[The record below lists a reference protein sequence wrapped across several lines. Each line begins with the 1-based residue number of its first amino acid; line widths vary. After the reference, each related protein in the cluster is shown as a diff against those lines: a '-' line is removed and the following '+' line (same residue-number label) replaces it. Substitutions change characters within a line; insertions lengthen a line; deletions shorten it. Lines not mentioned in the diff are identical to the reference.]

1 MLRPFFVEPVL
12 LLNRLLH
19 QQTAFIVL
27 SAIISFIIFYIQYSE
42 ETTMGKFHYPDLQ
55 VCVLA
60 AGRGKRMRSNLPKV
74 LHKVLG
80 RAMIDYILHTVES
93 LRPKGIAVVTG
104 HASELVRQHVGQ
116 PVNLEWVIQ
125 DKQLGTGHAVK
136 QCEQVIR
143 DVRDVL
149 IVCGDTPLLQ
159 IETLARLVD
168 EHRESDA
175 DVTVLTAQ
183 PENPFGYGRVIRDQH
198 GHVTSI
204 VEEKDASAEQRQI
217 SEVSSGIYC
226 VRYDVLFDLLH
237 AIGNRNAQGEYYLP
251 DIVPLALQAGQS
263 VEAVLMHDADEMLGV
278 NDRVHLAHVEDL
290 MQKRIIEDW
299 QRRGVTVEK
308 PDTVRIEAGV
318 KIGIDTVIQAGCYL
332 IGATQ
337 IGDECRIGPNAVL
350 VDAWLDDRVNV
361 YAFSHIHSAAVGSDA
376 LVGPYARLRPEARLD
391 EGVHIGNF
399 VEVKKA
405 VVGEGS
411 KVNHL
416 AYIGDATIGRN
427 CNIGAGTITC
437 NYDGANKFLTEIGDD
452 VFVGS
457 DTQLVAPVRV
467 GDHATIG
474 AGSTITRDVDAGGL
488 TLSERSE
495 QKHMPNWKR
504 PVKDNH

>member
-1 MLRPFFVEPVL
+1 MAKL
-12 LLNRLLH
+12 
-19 QQTAFIVL
+19 
-27 SAIISFIIFYIQYSE
+27 
-42 ETTMGKFHYPDLQ
+42 HYPDLQ

-60 AGRGKRMRSNLPKV
+60 AGRGKRMCSNLPKV

-80 RAMIDYILHTVES
+80 RAMIDHILHTVEG

-104 HASELVRQHVGQ
+104 HASEMVREHVGQ

-159 IETLARLVD
+159 VDTLDKLVV
-168 EHRESDA
+168 EHRQSGS
-175 DVTVLTAQ
+175 DVTVLTAS
-183 PENPFGYGRVIRDQH
+183 PLNPFGYGRIVRDDN
-198 GHVTSI
+198 GRVSSI
-204 VEEKDASAEQRQI
+204 VEEKDATAEQRKI
-217 SEVSSGIYC
+217 REVSSGIYC
-226 VRYDVLFDLLH
+226 VRYEVLFDLLH
-237 AIGNRNAQGEYYLP
+237 AIGNSNAQGEYYLP
-251 DIVPLALQAGQS
+251 DIVPLALQAGQA
-263 VEAVLMHDADEMLGV
+263 VEAVMMGDADEMLGV

-308 PDTVRIEAGV
+308 PDTVRIEASV

-332 IGATQ
+332 IGSTQ

-361 YAFSHIHSAAVGSDA
+361 YAFSHIHAASVGSDT
-376 LVGPYARLRPEARLD
+376 LVGPYARLRPEAQLD
-391 EGVHIGNF
+391 EHVHIGNF
-399 VEVKKA
+399 VEVKKSVIA
-405 VVGEGS
+405 RGS

-416 AYIGDATIGRN
+416 SYIGDTTIGTG

-437 NYDGANKFLTEIGDD
+437 NYDGANKFQTEIGDN

-467 GDHATIG
+467 GDDATIG
-474 AGSTITRDVDAGGL
+474 AGSTITRDVKAGGL
-488 TLSERSE
+488 TMSVRNE
-495 QKHMPNWKR
+495 QKHMANWKR
-504 PVKDNH
+504 PEKDKR

>member
-1 MLRPFFVEPVL
+1 
-12 LLNRLLH
+12 
-19 QQTAFIVL
+19 
-27 SAIISFIIFYIQYSE
+27 
-42 ETTMGKFHYPDLQ
+42 MGKLHYPDLQ

-60 AGRGKRMRSNLPKV
+60 AGKGKRMRSNLPKV

-80 RAMIDYILHTVES
+80 RAMIDHILHTVEG
-93 LRPKGIAVVTG
+93 LRPKGIALVTG

-159 IETLARLVD
+159 VGTLAKLV
-168 EHRESDA
+168 EQHRQSDS
-175 DVTVLTAQ
+175 DVTVLTAS
-183 PENPFGYGRVIRDQH
+183 PDNPFGYGRIVRDDS

-204 VEEKDASAEQRQI
+204 VEEKDASHDQRQI

-226 VRYDVLFDLLH
+226 VRYEVLFDLLH
-237 AIGNRNAQGEYYLP
+237 AIGNRNTQGEYYLP
-251 DIVPLALQAGQS
+251 DIVPLALNAGQA
-263 VEAVLMHDADEMLGV
+263 VEAVMMGDADEMLGV

-308 PDTVRIEAGV
+308 PDTVRIEASV

-332 IGATQ
+332 IGSTQ

-361 YAFSHIHSAAVGSDA
+361 YAFSHIHAASVGSDT
-376 LVGPYARLRPEARLD
+376 LIGPYARLRPQAQID
-391 EGVHIGNF
+391 EHVHIGNF
-399 VEVKKA
+399 VEVKKSVIA
-405 VVGEGS
+405 RGS

-416 AYIGDATIGRN
+416 SYIGDTTIGSD

-437 NYDGANKFLTEIGDD
+437 NYDGANKFLTEIGDN

-467 GDHATIG
+467 GDNATIG
-474 AGSTITRDVDAGGL
+474 AGSTITRDVKPGGL
-488 TLSERSE
+488 TMSVRNE
-495 QKHMPNWKR
+495 QKHVPNWQR
-504 PVKDNH
+504 PEKDKH

>member
-1 MLRPFFVEPVL
+1 
-12 LLNRLLH
+12 
-19 QQTAFIVL
+19 
-27 SAIISFIIFYIQYSE
+27 
-42 ETTMGKFHYPDLQ
+42 MGKLHHPDLQ

-80 RAMIDYILHTVES
+80 RAMIDHILHTVEG

-104 HASELVRQHVGQ
+104 HASEMVRQHVGQ

-159 IETLARLVD
+159 VDTLARLVA
-168 EHRESDA
+168 EHRKADS
-175 DVTVLTAQ
+175 DVTVLTAS
-183 PENPFGYGRVIRDQH
+183 PVNPFGYGRIVRGAD
-198 GHVTSI
+198 GRVSSI
-204 VEEKDASAEQRQI
+204 VEEKDATDEQRQI
-217 SEVSSGIYC
+217 TEVSSGIYC
-226 VRYDVLFDLLH
+226 VRYEVLFDLLH
-237 AIGNRNAQGEYYLP
+237 AIGNSNAQSEYYLP
-251 DIVPLALQAGQS
+251 DIVPLALNAGQA
-263 VEAVLMHDADEMLGV
+263 VEAVMMGDADEMLGV

-308 PDTVRIEAGV
+308 PDTVRIEASV

-332 IGATQ
+332 IGSTQ

-361 YAFSHIHSAAVGSDA
+361 YAFSHIHAASVGSDT
-376 LVGPYARLRPEARLD
+376 LVGPYARLRPQAQID
-391 EGVHIGNF
+391 EQVHIGNF
-399 VEVKKA
+399 VEVKKSVIA
-405 VVGEGS
+405 KGS

-416 AYIGDATIGRN
+416 SYIGDTTIGID

-437 NYDGANKFLTEIGDD
+437 NYDGANKFLTEIGDH

-474 AGSTITRDVDAGGL
+474 AGSTITRDVKPGGL
-488 TLSERSE
+488 TMTVRNE
-495 QKHMPNWKR
+495 QKHVPHWKR
-504 PVKDNH
+504 PEKDKH

>member
-1 MLRPFFVEPVL
+1 MAK
-12 LLNRLLH
+12 LH
-19 QQTAFIVL
+19 
-27 SAIISFIIFYIQYSE
+27 
-42 ETTMGKFHYPDLQ
+42 HPDLQ

-60 AGRGKRMRSNLPKV
+60 AGKGKRMRSNLPKV

-80 RAMIDYILHTVES
+80 RAMIDHILHTVEG

-104 HASELVRQHVGQ
+104 HASELVREHVGQ

-159 IETLARLVD
+159 VETLARLVA
-168 EHRESDA
+168 EHRQSKS
-175 DVTVLTAQ
+175 DVTVLTAN
-183 PENPFGYGRVIRDQH
+183 PSNPFGYGRIVRDDN
-198 GHVTSI
+198 GHVSSI
-204 VEEKDASAEQRQI
+204 VEEKDATHGQRQI
-217 SEVSSGIYC
+217 TEVSSGIYC
-226 VRYDVLFDLLH
+226 VRYEVLFELLH
-237 AIGNRNAQGEYYLP
+237 AIGNRNTQGEYYLP
-251 DIVPLALQAGQS
+251 DIVPLALNAGQS
-263 VEAVLMHDADEMLGV
+263 VDAVMMDDADEMLGV

-332 IGATQ
+332 IGSTQ

-361 YAFSHIHSAAVGSDA
+361 YAFSHIHAASVGSDT
-376 LVGPYARLRPEARLD
+376 LVGPYARLRPEAQID
-391 EGVHIGNF
+391 EHVHIGNF
-399 VEVKKA
+399 VEVKKSVIA
-405 VVGEGS
+405 QGS

-416 AYIGDATIGRN
+416 SYIGDTTIGID

-437 NYDGANKFLTEIGDD
+437 NYDGANKFRTEIGDH

-474 AGSTITRDVDAGGL
+474 AGSTITRDVKPGGL
-488 TLSERSE
+488 TMSVRNE
-495 QKHMPNWKR
+495 QKHMPHWKR
-504 PVKDNH
+504 PEKDKH